1 MSSAS
6 RRAAAIYILR
16 RMLNEAARCRRQG
29 RVFLREDEK
38 LAVIAAL
45 RALER
50 KAP

>member
-1 MSSAS
+1 VSSRS
-6 RRAAAIYILR
+6 RRIAAIYILR
-16 RMLNEAARCRRQG
+16 RMLNESARCRRQG